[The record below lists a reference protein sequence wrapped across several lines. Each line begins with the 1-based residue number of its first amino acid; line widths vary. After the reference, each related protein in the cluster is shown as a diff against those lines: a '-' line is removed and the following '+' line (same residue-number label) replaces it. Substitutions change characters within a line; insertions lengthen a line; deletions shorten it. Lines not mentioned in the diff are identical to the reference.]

1 MEAKLKS
8 KILIVDDNEEL
19 LMALRF
25 SLQKY
30 FDYIKTEKNPNLIP
44 NLINNE
50 SFDIILLDMNFTG
63 RTSTGNEGIF
73 WMNKIHEHD
82 PDAIVVFITAYSD
95 VELAVK
101 SIKKGAVDFIEKSWD
116 EKKIVATIIN
126 AYKLRQSR
134 LEIKK
139 LKEKQTHLSKKLS
152 ENHGFVIG
160 QSKAIQEVMSVIDKV
175 ASTEANIL
183 ILGENGTGKEI
194 IARDIHQKSNRANEI
209 FVSVD
214 IAALSETLFESEL
227 FGHVKGAFTD
237 AKTDRAGRF
246 EIASG
251 GTLFLDEIGNLPMA
265 LQSKLLSV
273 IQNREITRL
282 GSEKPIQIDIRLIC
296 ATNKPIYEMVKNGTF
311 REDLLYRINTIKVEL
326 PGLRNRVDDIPVF
339 ADFFIRKYTDKYDK
353 QIKNPGTKLINFLK
367 DQTWPGNIREFQHAI
382 EKAVILSSD
391 GIIDKKSFEFSS
403 SKLSKKVETSF
414 NIAENEKRL
423 ITKALKKFEGNM
435 TKTASELGI
444 NRSTLYDKLGR
455 YGL

>member
-1 MEAKLKS
+1 MEAKQKG

-25 SLQKY
+25 SLQN
-30 FDYIKTEKNPNLIP
+30 FFNYIKTEKNPNLIP
-44 NLINNE
+44 ELINTE

-63 RTSTGNEGIF
+63 RTTTGNEGFF
-73 WMNKIHEHD
+73 WMNKIHESD
-82 PDAIVVFITAYSD
+82 PDVIVVFITAHSD

-101 SIKKGAVDFIEKSWD
+101 SIKEGAVDFIEKSWD
-116 EKKIVATIIN
+116 EKKIVSTILN

-139 LKEKQTHLSKKLS
+139 LKEKQAHLYEKI
-152 ENHGFVIG
+152 EGNREFVIG
-160 QSKAIQEVMSVIDKV
+160 QSKAIQDVMTVIEKV

-183 ILGENGTGKEI
+183 ILGENGTGKEV
-194 IARDIHQKSNRANEI
+194 IARDIHRKSNRANEI

-214 IAALSETLFESEL
+214 VAALSETLFESEL

-273 IQNREITRL
+273 LQNREITRL
-282 GSEKPIQIDIRLIC
+282 GSEKTIPIDIRLIC
-296 ATNKPIYEMVKNGTF
+296 ATNKPIHEMVKSGTF

-326 PGLRNRVDDIPVF
+326 PALRNRVDDIPLF
-339 ADFFIRKYTDKYDK
+339 TDFFVRKYADKYNK
-353 QIKNPGTKLINFLK
+353 KIKTPGKKLINLLK
-367 DQTWPGNIREFQHAI
+367 NLAWPGNIREFQHAM
-382 EKAVILSSD
+382 EKAVILSSG
-391 GIIDKKSFEFSS
+391 GIIDKKSFQFSNG
-403 SKLSKKVETSF
+403 KLTTKEKAGF

-423 ITKALKKFEGNM
+423 IARALKKYEGNM
-435 TKTASELGI
+435 TKTAWELGI
-444 NRSTLYDKLGR
+444 NRSTLYDKLKK